1 MVKSEAMK
9 IAVTDG
15 TMIEAKVDRTDYEAV
30 GIVHIFHGMA
40 EHMDRYV
47 TLVDKLNQQG
57 YHVIRHNHRGH
68 GCDVDGIRGHFD
80 SITQVVQDA
89 FEIQSTLKAQFNPHL
104 PLILIGHS
112 MGSIIA
118 RQFVQTYPQAAQ
130 GLILSGTGYFPTWY
144 YITNLPLLKIITL
157 VCGKKRRMNWLNQMT
172 TGRFNKNF
180 KPTRTTS
187 DWLSSDKS
195 EVDHFIQDP
204 HTGFLVSNQLIFS
217 VLQTMMRTSRVKN
230 IAGMN
235 LELPI
240 LLISGKD
247 DPFGANGKG
256 IRRFGKIL
264 KRGGIHHITVQ
275 LYKNKRHEVLFEKDK
290 ETVWRHM
297 LDWMSRQIIKKQKVG
312 ERGVTK

>member
-15 TMIEAKVDRTDYEAV
+15 TMIEAKVDRTDFEAV

-47 TLVDKLNQQG
+47 TLVNKLNQQG

-80 SITQVVQDA
+80 SMTQVVQDA

-118 RQFVQTYPQAAQ
+118 RQFVQTYPQAVQ

-144 YITNLPLLKIITL
+144 YI
-157 VCGKKRRMNWLNQMT
+157 
-172 TGRFNKNF
+172 
-180 KPTRTTS
+180 
-187 DWLSSDKS
+187 
-195 EVDHFIQDP
+195 
-204 HTGFLVSNQLIFS
+204 
-217 VLQTMMRTSRVKN
+217 
-230 IAGMN
+230 A
-235 LELPI
+235 
-240 LLISGKD
+240 
-247 DPFGANGKG
+247 
-256 IRRFGKIL
+256 
-264 KRGGIHHITVQ
+264 
-275 LYKNKRHEVLFEKDK
+275 
-290 ETVWRHM
+290 
-297 LDWMSRQIIKKQKVG
+297 
-312 ERGVTK
+312 

>member
-15 TMIEAKVDRTDYEAV
+15 TMIEARVDRADFEAV

-47 TLVDKLNQQG
+47 HLVEKLNQQG

-68 GCDVDGIRGHFD
+68 GHDVDGVRGHFD
-80 SITQVVQDA
+80 SVQQVVQDA
-89 FEIQSTLKAQFNPHL
+89 FEIQSTLKAQFDSHL

-118 RQFVQTYPQAAQ
+118 RQFVQTFPQATQ
-130 GLILSGTGYFPTWY
+130 GLVLSGTGYFPTWY
-144 YITNLPLLKIITL
+144 YSLVLPILKIVTL
-157 VCGKKRRMNWLNQMT
+157 ICGKKRRMQWLNHMT

-180 KPTRTTS
+180 KPARTTS
-187 DWLSSDKS
+187 DWLSSDKA
-195 EVDHFIQDP
+195 EVDQFIQDP
-204 HTGFLVSNQLIFS
+204 HTGFLVSNQLIYS
-217 VLQTMMRTSRVKN
+217 VLHTMMRTSRLKN
-230 IAGMN
+230 IAKMN
-235 LELPI
+235 LDLPI
-240 LLISGKD
+240 LLVSGKD
-247 DPFGANGKG
+247 DPFGGNGKG
-256 IRRFGKIL
+256 IRRLGKIL
-264 KRGGIHHITVQ
+264 KKGGVHHITVQ

-312 ERGVTK
+312 EWGVKK